1 VLKIERIVTV
11 KKVTR
16 YMFVALLLTGSFVA
30 ASAPM
35 MPVGH
40 GDGGSPVPL
49 CPPWIKTCTLR

>member
-1 VLKIERIVTV
+1 MKKIA
-11 KKVTR
+11 R

-49 CPPWIKTCTLR
+49 CPPWISTCTLR